1 MITIVGLGAIGSH
14 VAVSLR
20 NAGPLRLVDFDR
32 VEGKNTLAQFYGKP
46 SVGRN
51 KAQALA
57 QSLQGL
63 WGVKAE
69 LFSVKLTSLCTR
81 EVLSGS
87 NLVLDC
93 TDNIEARTVQQKFC
107 QQNGIPLLHAAV
119 SAGGDFARVMWSDR
133 FVPDPESGTGATC
146 ENGDNLSFHL
156 MVGAQTA
163 QTALMWLRTARQ
175 RNFHLTPQS
184 VSLI

>member
-46 SVGRN
+46 AVGRN
-51 KAQALA
+51 KAQALS

-63 WGVKAE
+63 WGIRTEVFPVRLSNLNLAE
-69 LFSVKLTSLCTR
+69 ILG
-81 EVLSGS
+81 GS
-87 NLVLDC
+87 ELVLDC
-93 TDNIEARTVQQKFC
+93 TDNIEARTLQQTFC
-107 QQNGIPLLHAAV
+107 RERGIPLLHAAI
-119 SAGGDFARVMWSDR
+119 SPGGDYGRVVWTDR
-133 FVPDPESGTGATC
+133 FTPDPESGSGATC

-163 QTALMWLRTARQ
+163 QTALVWLRKSRQ
-175 RNFHLTPQS
+175 YSFDMTTQS
-184 VSLI
+184 VRLI